1 MPLFTR
7 RRDIERVE
15 RSIVITEGKLQK
27 AVHHVV
33 HDYANLVSS
42 GTMAVQGSH
51 LGKGFDPPVNTH
63 IDHAFLANCRKLY
76 EFFTFKP
83 KNGSVRAK
91 DFLPNRPCELSNW
104 GSWHRH
110 MNEQLMHVT
119 IARVENRKE
128 WKGHQEN
135 KLFLEEFMHAWKEC
149 LRHLEEPYRSMFD
162 SEIIK
167 RLDSEFQGLDLGLE
181 RKRE

>member
-1 MPLFTR
+1 
-7 RRDIERVE
+7 
-15 RSIVITEGKLQK
+15 VITEGKLQK

-128 WKGHQEN
+128 WKGIRRTNSSWKSSCMHGRNVFDIWRSRTDQCSTAKSSRGSIQSSKDWIWDWSEN
-135 KLFLEEFMHAWKEC
+135 ENDRGGRGCVTVDGASA
-149 LRHLEEPYRSMFD
+149 LR
-162 SEIIK
+162 
-167 RLDSEFQGLDLGLE
+167 
-181 RKRE
+181 